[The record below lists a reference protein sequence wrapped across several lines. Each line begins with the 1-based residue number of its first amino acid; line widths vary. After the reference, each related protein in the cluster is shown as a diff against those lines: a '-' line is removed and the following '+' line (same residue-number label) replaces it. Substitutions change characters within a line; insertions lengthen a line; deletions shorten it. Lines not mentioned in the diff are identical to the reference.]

1 MLPLG
6 GLRVIEGTTMKVAES
21 EPEPAEAVTVWG
33 PATPGGTLK
42 EVENEPESDVGVVA
56 LITPSYIT
64 VAVTLPAN
72 PDPDAVTVEPTF
84 PLTGLRVID
93 LVVVKDVEPVFKLA
107 SVTTTV

>member
-1 MLPLG
+1 MPPLEG
-6 GLRVIEGTTMKVAES
+6 VRVIEGSTMKVAEP

-72 PDPDAVTVEPTF
+72 PDPDTVSVEPTL
-84 PLTGLRVID
+84 PLVGLRTIEATTEN
-93 LVVVKDVEPVFKLA
+93 VVV
-107 SVTTTV
+107 